1 MTEIFMP
8 IAYHE
13 PDNGAEHLRPPAA
26 MNVSVMLLAAGRS
39 TRLGALGLTLPK
51 PLVPICGH
59 PAIVFGLQ
67 AAARAGA
74 TRAVVNVF
82 HRGDLVRATLGG
94 RAAGLA
100 VEYAVEADLLGT
112 GGGVANARR
121 LLGPGPALVMN
132 AKVVADLDLPAL
144 LAEHAAHDATAT
156 MLLRDDP
163 DPQRW
168 GAIGVDATGRV
179 VSILDARSPRPPEG
193 AVTLRM
199 FTGIQVLAPALMDRL
214 QPIFCDLIRDAYV
227 PALRDGE
234 TIRAATLAGYFAEHS
249 TPERYLAGNLAL
261 LRDPGLLRD
270 PPGALAGIDPGARVA
285 VGARIVGPVRIAA
298 GAEVESGAEVGPDA
312 VIDAGARVTAGA
324 RVRRAVVWSGAT
336 ATGDVSDAVVTTSG
350 VVAASSP

>member
-1 MTEIFMP
+1 MR
-8 IAYHE
+8 A
-13 PDNGAEHLRPPAA
+13 
-26 MNVSVMLLAAGRS
+26 SVMLLAAGRS

-59 PAIVFGLQ
+59 PAIAFGLG

-74 TRAVVNVF
+74 RRAVVNVF
-82 HRGDLVRATLGG
+82 HRGDLVQAALGDG
-94 RAAGLA
+94 GGLGIA
-100 VEYAVEADLLGT
+100 LDYAVEADLLGT
-112 GGGVANARR
+112 GGGIANARA

-144 LAEHAAHDATAT
+144 LAAQAEEEGAVAT

-199 FTGIQVLAPALMDRL
+199 FTGVQVLAPALMDRL
-214 QPIFCDLIRDAYV
+214 QPIFCDLIRDAYL

-234 TIRAATLAGYFAEHS
+234 TIRASLLTGYFAEHS
-249 TPERYLAGNLAL
+249 TPARYLAGNLAL
-261 LRDPGLLRD
+261 LRDPGLLRH
-270 PPGALAGIDPGARVA
+270 PPGPLSGVDPGARLA
-285 VGARIVGPVRIAA
+285 AGARVVAPVRIAA
-298 GAEVESGAEVGPDA
+298 GAEIEAGAEVGPD
-312 VIDAGARVTAGA
+312 VVVDAGARVASGA

-336 ATGDVSDAVVTTSG
+336 ATGEVADAVVTTSG
-350 VVAASSP
+350 VVTVDAPTG

>member
-1 MTEIFMP
+1 
-8 IAYHE
+8 
-13 PDNGAEHLRPPAA
+13 

-59 PAIVFGLQ
+59 PAIVFGLR

-94 RAAGLA
+94 RAAGLT
-100 VEYAVEADLLGT
+100 VDYAVEADLLGT
-112 GGGVANARR
+112 GGGVANARG

-144 LAEHAAHDATAT
+144 LADHAAHGATAT

-199 FTGIQVLAPALMDRL
+199 FTGVQVLAPALMDRL

-234 TIRAATLAGYFAEHS
+234 TIRAATLG
-249 TPERYLAGNLAL
+249 RL
-261 LRDPGLLRD
+261 LRRALDAGALPGGQPGAAARSD
-270 PPGALAGIDPGARVA
+270 ACCAIRRGCWPASIRPPGWPQ
-285 VGARIVGPVRIAA
+285 GARIVGPVRIAA

-312 VIDAGARVTAGA
+312 VIDAGARVAAGA

-336 ATGDVSDAVVTTSG
+336 ATGDVCDAVVTTSG
-350 VVAASSP
+350 VVAVSDGAVTTSGS

>member
-1 MTEIFMP
+1 MVPSHPSPTF
-8 IAYHE
+8 
-13 PDNGAEHLRPPAA
+13 A
-26 MNVSVMLLAAGRS
+26 MQASVMLLAAGRS

-59 PAIVFGLQ
+59 PAIAFGLR

-82 HRGDLVRATLGG
+82 HRGDLVRATLGA
-94 RAAGLA
+94 RASGLA
-100 VEYAVEADLLGT
+100 VDYAVEAELLGT
-112 GGGVANARR
+112 GGGIANARA

-144 LAEHAAHDATAT
+144 LAEHAAHGATAT

-199 FTGIQVLAPALMDRL
+199 FTGVQVLAPALMDRL
-214 QPIFCDLIRDAYV
+214 QAIFCDLIRDAYV

-234 TIRAATLAGYFAEHS
+234 TIRAATLGGYFAEHS

-261 LRDPGLLRD
+261 LRDPSLLRD
-270 PPGALAGIDPGARVA
+270 PPGPLAGVDSGAQVA
-285 VGARIVGPVRIAA
+285 AGARIVGPVRIAA

-312 VIDAGARVTAGA
+312 VIDAGARVAAGA

-336 ATGDVSDAVVTTSG
+336 ATGDVSDAVVTASG
-350 VVAASSP
+350 VVGVA

>member
-1 MTEIFMP
+1 MTPRLSPSIFWASRSQQVTSLPMSANPAPATSPTYPVPMTEIFML

-51 PLVPICGH
+51 PLVPICGY
-59 PAIVFGLQ
+59 PAIVFGLG

-94 RAAGLA
+94 RAAGLT
-100 VEYAVEADLLGT
+100 VDYAVEADLLGT
-112 GGGVANARR
+112 GGGVANARA

-144 LAEHAAHDATAT
+144 LAAHAAHDATAT

-179 VSILDARSPRPPEG
+179 VSILDVRSPRPPEG
-193 AVTLRM
+193 PVTLRM
-199 FTGIQVLAPALMDRL
+199 FTGVQVLAPALMDRL

-234 TIRAATLAGYFAEHS
+234 TIRAT
-249 TPERYLAGNLAL
+249 
-261 LRDPGLLRD
+261 
-270 PPGALAGIDPGARVA
+270 
-285 VGARIVGPVRIAA
+285 
-298 GAEVESGAEVGPDA
+298 
-312 VIDAGARVTAGA
+312 
-324 RVRRAVVWSGAT
+324 
-336 ATGDVSDAVVTTSG
+336 
-350 VVAASSP
+350 